1 MPKRTACS
9 AWNGAGQLVGRFDSM
24 EEGARFAGCQLE
36 GVRRAILQYP
46 KRSAGGYFWKREEP
60 IEQRSAPCPRCGV
73 VLAINSANFAQR
85 KSKAGNLIRNGC
97 CRQCDSLRQK
107 KAWRV
112 CSACGKKHRAQR
124 AVCFRCLGVNN
135 G

>member
-1 MPKRTACS
+1 MPKRIACS
-9 AWNGAGQLVGRFDSM
+9 AWDGLGNFKGRFASF
-24 EEGARFAGCQLE
+24 EAGANWAGCQLE
-36 GVRRAILQYP
+36 GVRRAANDSN
-46 KRSAGGYFWKREEP
+46 RTAGGYFWKREEP

-124 AVCFRCLGVNN
+124 AVCFRCMGVNN